1 MHIAI
6 TTRLKPFEKT
16 AGVSCPLPGS
26 TYSLQ
31 IFPSKI
37 FLFDLTSSA
46 KTILAEI
53 SVEIEGPV
61 DDFTVQLNLE
71 KGNVL
76 VFGKGIKGYFRY
88 SITAVEKAQ
97 GIMIHTEK
105 ALNQTIKFNLNSSEF
120 KVTKSDKCKLFI
132 VKDVYSNQ
140 ALYSNRGFDRLC
152 LGSHKSQDWTLV
164 KRRKNLIEI
173 FPVWLRL
180 GEMCEQEASE
190 FKPSDFTGVAS
201 ILKNCEEAIK
211 LADRNEILKPF
222 EILFEAGFHG
232 IMSPSLN
239 DEQHQGLILPKVN
252 PASSPLILLSYGAK
266 LIRSLFATYNQ
277 KTLTVLP
284 ALPVPFHSG
293 RLTHF
298 KCDNVALVSLEW
310 SKKIIR
316 RMILIAEKSD
326 VIEVAFQKEIK
337 RFRLRNEAGTL
348 NVQCEA
354 AKPIVVE
361 KGNTYYFDCFQK

>member
-6 TTRLKPFEKT
+6 TTRLKPFEK
-16 AGVSCPLPGS
+16 ASGAHCPLPGS

-37 FLFDLTSSA
+37 FLYDLTSSY

-61 DDFTVQLNLE
+61 ADFTVQLNLE

-105 ALNQTIKFNLNSSEF
+105 ALNQEIEFNLDSSEF
-120 KVTKSDKCKLFI
+120 KATRSDERKLFV
-132 VKDVYSNQ
+132 VKDILSSQ
-140 ALYSNRGFDRLC
+140 TLYSNSGFDRLC

-164 KRRKNLIEI
+164 KRRKSLKEI

-180 GEMCEQEASE
+180 GEMCDHVSE
-190 FKPSDFTGVAS
+190 KKPSEFTGVAS

-222 EILFEAGFHG
+222 EILFEAGFYG

-239 DEQHQGLILPKVN
+239 DEKHQGLILPKVN
-252 PASSPLILLSYGAK
+252 PTSSPLILLSYGAK
-266 LIRSLFATYNQ
+266 LIRSLFATYNN
-277 KTLTVLP
+277 KVLNVLP

-293 RLTHF
+293 RLTQF

-316 RMILIAEKSD
+316 RMILIAEESD
-326 VIEVAFQKEIK
+326 VIEVEFQKEIK

-348 NVQCEA
+348 NVQCDVGS
-354 AKPIVVE
+354 PIVVE